1 MHSAWLKLG
10 ALLILG
16 FGLGLRGQESPAEL
30 AGSRQGRHQLLHM
43 VYDGGSFSIRKR
55 TIVNGSMPKAREVHA
70 HHWRVQLV
78 NPDGGLAYEGGLQD
92 PTILRGEFRNE
103 LAPDKIDAFFVKQP
117 GPVSFM
123 LRVPY
128 TSATHLDFYERG
140 PQDTCDLA
148 VPTRQLRKL
157 GHADLMEKE

>member
-1 MHSAWLKLG
+1 LG
-10 ALLILG
+10 VLLILG
-16 FGLGLRGQESPAEL
+16 SGIGLRGQEAPAVL
-30 AGSRQGRHQLLHM
+30 ADSKQERHLLLHI
-43 VYDGGSFSIRKR
+43 VYDGGSFNIRKR
-55 TIVNGSMPKAREVHA
+55 TIVNHPMPKTREVRA
-70 HHWRVQLV
+70 HHWRVQVV
-78 NPDGGLAYEGGLQD
+78 NPDGSLVYEGGMHD

-103 LAPDKIDAFFVKQP
+103 LVPDKIDSFFVKQP

-128 TSATHLDFYERG
+128 ASATHLDFYERG

-148 VPTRQLRKL
+148 LPTRQLRKL